1 MSTLNDQ
8 ITATEEK
15 IADLDRQSV
24 AYRRVLEI
32 LQELRDRGSAPE
44 LEKKKRWVYQGER
57 EEVIDWQD
65 YMGSAKLNF
74 YTVTPSPL
82 VCPNCHKTLVAG
94 EIHVCI

>member
-1 MSTLNDQ
+1 MSTLDDQ
-8 ITATEEK
+8 INATKEK
-15 IADLDRQSV
+15 IADLDHQSV

-44 LEKKKRWVYQGER
+44 LKEKKRWVYQGER

-74 YTVTPSPL
+74 YTVTPAL
-82 VCPNCHKTLVAG
+82 VCPNCNKTLVAG

>member
-8 ITATEEK
+8 ITATKEK
-15 IADLDRQSV
+15 IADLERQLV
-24 AYRRVLEI
+24 AYRRILEI
-32 LQELRDRGSAPE
+32 LEKLKEEKYAPE

-74 YTVTPSPL
+74 YTVAPAL
-82 VCPNCHKTLVAG
+82 VCPNCNKTLVAG